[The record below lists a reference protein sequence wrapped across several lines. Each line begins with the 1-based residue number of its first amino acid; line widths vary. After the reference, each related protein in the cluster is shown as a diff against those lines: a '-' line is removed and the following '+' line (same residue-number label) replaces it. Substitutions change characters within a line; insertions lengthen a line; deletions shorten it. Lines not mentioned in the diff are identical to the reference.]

1 MKKIVRLTE
10 SDLIRIVKRVIIE
23 SEFSPNVIKYSENMM
38 GDENPFRGRRIPR
51 SKFREGDKVVSLDG
65 GSEGIIMNTMFDHDN
80 NQHIYDVRFRL
91 SSGASYRRDVSDD
104 EIELI
109 ERN

>member
-1 MKKIVRLTE
+1 
-10 SDLIRIVKRVIIE
+10 
-23 SEFSPNVIKYSENMM
+23 
-38 GDENPFRGRRIPR
+38 
-51 SKFREGDKVVSLDG
+51 
-65 GSEGIIMNTMFDHDN
+65 MNTMFDHDN

-109 ERN
+109 GRDEL